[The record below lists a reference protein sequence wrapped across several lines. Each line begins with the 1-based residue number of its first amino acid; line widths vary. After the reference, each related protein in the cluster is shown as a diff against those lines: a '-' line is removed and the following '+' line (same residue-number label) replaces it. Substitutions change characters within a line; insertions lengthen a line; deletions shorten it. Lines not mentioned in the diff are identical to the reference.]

1 MTIKTEKDIIS
12 LVQSD
17 EWMMGILKTAKSL
30 NLPDWWVCAG
40 FVRTKIWDVLH
51 GFDGKTS
58 LPDVDVVY
66 FDPAIKSETVEKE
79 LEGQLRNQRPDIP
92 WSVKNQAR
100 MHLINNLPPY
110 TSSVDAIS
118 KFPET
123 VTALGV
129 KLDRM
134 NQVILTAPCGIDD
147 VINLVVNPTPYFFET
162 EERMQVYQERVRK
175 KNWES
180 IWDKVRVNHVTSENK
195 RMCL

>member
-1 MTIKTEKDIIS
+1 MLIKTEKDIIS
-12 LVQSD
+12 LVEGD

-51 GFDGKTS
+51 GFDEKTC

-66 FDPAIKSETVEKE
+66 FDPANTSETVEKE
-79 LEGQLRNQRPDIP
+79 LEGKLRNQRPDIP

-110 TSSVDAIS
+110 SSSVDAIS

-162 EERMQVYQERVRK
+162 EERMHVYQERVRK

-180 IWDKVRVNHVTSENK
+180 IWDKVRVNHVGV
-195 RMCL
+195 

>member
-1 MTIKTEKDIIS
+1 MLIKTEKDIIS
-12 LVQSD
+12 LVQGD

-51 GFDGKTS
+51 GFDEKTC

-66 FDPAIKSETVEKE
+66 FDPANTSETVEKE
-79 LEGQLRNQRPDIP
+79 HEGKLRNQRPDIP

-110 TSSVDAIS
+110 SSSVDAIS

-162 EERMQVYQERVRK
+162 EERMHVYQARVRK

-180 IWDKVRVNHVTSENK
+180 IWDKVRVNHVGV
-195 RMCL
+195 

>member
-1 MTIKTEKDIIS
+1 MLIKTEQDIIS
-12 LVQSD
+12 LIQND
-17 EWMMGILKTAKSL
+17 EWMMNILETAKSL

-51 GFDGKTS
+51 GFGERTS

-66 FDPAIKSETVEKE
+66 FDPANTSETVEKE
-79 LEGQLRNQRPDIP
+79 LDGKLRNQRPDIP

-100 MHLINNLPPY
+100 MHLINNQPPY

-147 VINLVVNPTPYFFET
+147 VINLVVNPTQYFLET
-162 EERMQVYQERVRK
+162 EEGMQVYQQRVRK

-180 IWDKVRVNHVTSENK
+180 IWDKVRVNHERVKTIK
-195 RMCL
+195 

>member
-17 EWMMGILKTAKSL
+17 EWMIGILKTAKSL

-40 FVRTKIWDVLH
+40 FVRTKIWNVLH

-66 FDPAIKSETVEKE
+66 FDPANKSETVEKE

>member
-51 GFDGKTS
+51 GFGEGTI

-66 FDPAIKSETVEKE
+66 FDPADTDKTVERE
-79 LEGQLRNQRPDIP
+79 LERKLRNQHPDIP

>member
-17 EWMMGILKTAKSL
+17 EWMIGILKTAKSL

-66 FDPAIKSETVEKE
+66 FDPANKSETVEKE

>member
-17 EWMMGILKTAKSL
+17 EWMIGILKTAKSL

-66 FDPAIKSETVEKE
+66 FDPANKSETVEKE

-134 NQVILTAPCGIDD
+134 NQVILTAPYGIDD